1 MRRREFLR
9 SGYKAIVAG
18 SIGLATILEENME
31 RSAAAEPARIP
42 EVMTNQE
49 NKNVLNKDTPESLQ
63 AFLDTL
69 PNPLVKKDGMPI
81 TNARQ
86 WPARRAEIRSL
97 FTEEMYGRVPG
108 RPEKMAFHV
117 LDNDPKALDGKATR
131 RQIRIDFMGD
141 PNGPHMDLLVYLPNS
156 HCEITAGQT
165 SGSSSQQNSDLSHQK
180 QHRTKGRV
188 PIILGLNFWG
198 NHAIHADP
206 GIRLA
211 TTWMEESKNNP
222 WVDLSGV
229 HNHRATDTCRGVNAS
244 QWPIERIIDRGYGVA
259 TAYRGDIDP
268 DHTDSFNESIR
279 AAYPDLQG
287 VGDNF
292 SAIGGWAWSLSRA
305 MDYLQTDK
313 QVDAKRVAVWGWSR
327 LGKAALWAGAT
338 DERFALVISNESG
351 AGGAKLFRHGIGEN
365 ILRLNTVF
373 PHWYCQNFRK
383 YNGLDTTLPF
393 DQHMMLSLIAPRPL
407 YIASA
412 IEDVN
417 ADPKGEFAATRAL
430 NPVYALL
437 GASGMPADV
446 WPSVDHPI
454 MGRIGYHVRS
464 GNHAVT
470 DYDWTQFLA
479 FADKYLTEKT
489 QNQGNLF

>member
-9 SGYKAIVAG
+9 SGCKAVMAG
-18 SIGLATILEENME
+18 AIGLASIAEE
-31 RSAAAEPARIP
+31 SAAEQPAGKSETIMKK
-42 EVMTNQE
+42 EMAQNEIT
-49 NKNVLNKDTPESLQ
+49 KDESLQ
-63 AFLDTL
+63 SFLNTI
-69 PNPLVKKDGMPI
+69 PNPLVKKDGAKI
-81 TNARQ
+81 TTARQ
-86 WPARRAEIRSL
+86 WSARRTELRTL
-97 FTEEMYGRVPG
+97 FTKEMYGRSPG
-108 RPEKMAFHV
+108 QPEKMVFHV
-117 LDNDPKALDGKATR
+117 LDNDPKALGGKATR
-131 RQIRIDFMGD
+131 RQVRIDFLGD
-141 PNGPHMDLLVYLPNS
+141 PNGPYMDLLLYLPN
-156 HCEITAGQT
+156 QL
-165 SGSSSQQNSDLSHQK
+165 SSQK
-180 QHRTKGRV
+180 KGRV
-188 PIILGLNFWG
+188 PVILGLNFWG
-198 NHAIHADP
+198 NHAIHADT

-211 TTWMEESKNNP
+211 TTWMEESRSNP

-229 HNHRATDTCRGVNAS
+229 HNHRATEACRGVNAS
-244 QWPIERIIDRGYGVA
+244 QWPVERILESGYGLV

-268 DHTDSFNESIR
+268 DHAESFAESIR
-279 AAYPDLQG
+279 AAYPELQG
-287 VGDNF
+287 IGDNF

-305 MDYLQTDK
+305 MDYLQTDN

-327 LGKAALWAGAT
+327 LGKAALWAGAN

-383 YNGLDTTLPF
+383 YNGLDTTLSF

-417 ADPKGEFAATRAL
+417 ADPRGEFLAAIAL
-430 NPVYALL
+430 NPVYSLL
-437 GASGMPADV
+437 GASGLPADG
-446 WPSVDHPI
+446 WPPVDHPV

-464 GNHAVT
+464 GSHSVI

-479 FADKYLTEKT
+479 FADRHLTKV
-489 QNQGNLF
+489 